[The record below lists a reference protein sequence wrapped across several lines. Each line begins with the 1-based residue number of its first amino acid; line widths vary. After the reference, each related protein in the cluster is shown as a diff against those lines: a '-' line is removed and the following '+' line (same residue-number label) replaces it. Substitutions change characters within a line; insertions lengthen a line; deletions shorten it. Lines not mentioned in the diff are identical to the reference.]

1 MQLRLRLWQI
11 SQILDAEAER
21 PWVDSLPNAY
31 KPTPA
36 YEGPVFGLG
45 LVRMRQAR
53 WVVPQVLLTKV
64 AFVSMV
70 VLAKHSVAALGTEMI
85 SWPER
90 EPTAASAIAEDTG
103 TS

>member
-1 MQLRLRLWQI
+1 M
-11 SQILDAEAER
+11 
-21 PWVDSLPNAY
+21 PWVDSLPDAC

-36 YEGPVFGLG
+36 YEDPVFGLG

-53 WVVPQVLLTKV
+53 WVARLVSLTKV
-64 AFVSMV
+64 ALVSVV
-70 VLAKHSVAALGTEMI
+70 VLAKHSVAALGTGMI